1 LKAREG
7 IAPAL
12 HALSRPLW
20 IIALCSLIGV
30 AYLGRS
36 ALVPLAL
43 GLLLACVLSG
53 VVETLCR
60 YRVPRGLS
68 AAVLLVLVSLAIGGV
83 IEMTWTPAQQWL
95 QSAPR
100 VLRTIDHK
108 VRPAQSVLQR
118 LDYIAK
124 RATALASS
132 GGETP
137 AAVPPAPPAPPPV
150 LTPIEVFAATGW
162 VVVGTVTVLAFA
174 LLLLIAGP
182 PTLARMTAALAAD
195 LRAVHVLEIIE
206 AIRLEVG
213 RYYGMM
219 LLINLVFGAVV
230 AGVMGL
236 LGMPNPALWGAIAGV
251 LNFIPYLG
259 SATTCAIVTVVALV
273 TFDTLGQVVLVAGGY
288 IALATV
294 EGHVVEPLVVG
305 RRLDLNPVVVL
316 AALWLGGW
324 LWGIAGVVLA
334 LPALV
339 AVKSAR
345 RMSSRA
351 NRPPMFP

>member
-1 LKAREG
+1 
-7 IAPAL
+7 
-12 HALSRPLW
+12 
-20 IIALCSLIGV
+20 
-30 AYLGRS
+30 
-36 ALVPLAL
+36 
-43 GLLLACVLSG
+43 
-53 VVETLCR
+53 
-60 YRVPRGLS
+60 
-68 AAVLLVLVSLAIGGV
+68 
-83 IEMTWTPAQQWL
+83 
-95 QSAPR
+95 
-100 VLRTIDHK
+100 
-108 VRPAQSVLQR
+108 
-118 LDYIAK
+118 
-124 RATALASS
+124 
-132 GGETP
+132 
-137 AAVPPAPPAPPPV
+137 
-150 LTPIEVFAATGW
+150 
-162 VVVGTVTVLAFA
+162 VGTVTVLAFA

-230 AGVMGL
+230 AGVMAL

-273 TFDTLGQVVLVAGGY
+273 TFDTLGQVVLVAGSY